1 MTFHYSSGGQILSKA
16 FKATHYLAEL
26 PTLPA
31 SAGTL
36 PSGTLPSLSLQTPA
50 TPLFKFFS
58 CTKLITSSSPVCMF
72 CSSSPTSSLAQPK
85 TTMCNV
91 QHNHPSSGK
100 PSPMLHVYTACLLY
114 IIQLDNQ
121 LFIYGLIY
129 SSLPDDKICEVRT
142 PSSPGPKKEG
152 LLPNKY
158 VIST

>member
-36 PSGTLPSLSLQTPA
+36 PSGTLPSLSRLQ
-50 TPLFKFFS
+50 LHHS
-58 CTKLITSSSPVCMF
+58 LSSSVAPSLLPLQVLCA
-72 CSSSPTSSLAQPK
+72 CSVHPPQPLLFAQPK

-100 PSPMLHVYTACLLY
+100 PSPMPHVYTACLLY

-158 VIST
+158 LIST